1 MKKSILC
8 ALALSSLF
16 AVSSAQAY
24 SVGYQYKQVCTR
36 EWDKQCSFDSIYV
49 VDHFGVSNAV
59 NDIDRRLRTLEAKVP
74 APTLVE
80 ESLAQKLIE
89 RINQLEARVQE
100 LESR

>member
-8 ALALSSLF
+8 VLALSSLF

-59 NDIDRRLRTLEAKVP
+59 NDIDRRLRTLEAKP
-74 APTLVE
+74 APTLGE
-80 ESLAQKLIE
+80 ESLAQALLD
-89 RINQLEARVQE
+89 RIKTLEARIQD
-100 LESR
+100 LENR